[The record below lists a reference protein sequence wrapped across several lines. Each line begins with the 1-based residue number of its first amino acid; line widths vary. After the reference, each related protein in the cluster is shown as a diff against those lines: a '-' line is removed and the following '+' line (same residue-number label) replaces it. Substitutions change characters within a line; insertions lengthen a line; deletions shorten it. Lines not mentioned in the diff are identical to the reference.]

1 MKGQNHMLNFFLK
14 EKGKGGGA
22 LRAIY
27 VKEIKQSFLI
37 YLIFMSCLMLNK
49 FGKSQ

>member
-1 MKGQNHMLNFFLK
+1 MKGQNHMLNFFL
-14 EKGKGGGA
+14 KGKGGGA